1 MKDTSRNY
9 PLLLVSQFLG
19 AFGDNFL
26 LAAILAPLTFAQTSG
41 AITVGRVN
49 ELNALYTLVF
59 FLPFIVLAPVA
70 GYLNDRHPKTTWLA
84 GGNLFKLL
92 GTLVGLVGVLRHGV
106 LGGGDLPWQVA
117 GYAVVGLGACFYSP
131 AKYGILPEI
140 VARERLVKA
149 NGTVEMLTLVAI
161 VGGLGVGAI
170 AYDRTRSL
178 PLCYGG
184 AALWYLLAL
193 ACNAGMTR
201 TPSNAAARFRA
212 SFGEFAADLVRF
224 LRHPRLL
231 RILLGCG
238 VFWFA
243 GSALRNNLQAW
254 GLVVFAEAGVP
265 KEKINNE
272 TLVLLKVGMVLG
284 IVIGSFLAGLWHRVS
299 ELHWSR
305 RYAFLMAAS
314 VALLGVL
321 GGRWGLAVVVVA
333 LVLAGGFAGLLIV
346 PLNAALQSETD
357 PKRLGKTIAI
367 QNFVDYVAMAAGA
380 GFLAVLTHAGL
391 GPNAVFLAL
400 AAAIVALAVAL
411 TFGRNLRSA
420 PSREGQP

>member
-1 MKDTSRNY
+1 MNPTSRNY

-49 ELNALYTLVF
+49 ELNALFTLVF
-59 FLPFIVLAPVA
+59 FMPFIVLAPVA

-84 GGNLFKLL
+84 GGNLIKLL
-92 GTLVGLVGVLRHGV
+92 GTLVGLMGVLRHGV

-170 AYDRTRSL
+170 VYDRTRSL
-178 PLCYGG
+178 PLCYAV
-184 AALWYLLAL
+184 AAGWYLLAL

-201 TPSNAAARFRA
+201 TPCNAEARFRA

-224 LRHPRLL
+224 LRHPRLM

-254 GLVVFAEAGVP
+254 GLVVFDEAGVP
-265 KEKINNE
+265 KDRINNE
-272 TLVLLKVGMVLG
+272 VLVLLKVGMVLG
-284 IVIGSFLAGLWHRVS
+284 IVIGSVLAGLWHRVS

-314 VALLGVL
+314 VALLGML
-321 GGRWGLAVVVVA
+321 GGRFGLAVVVVA
-333 LVLAGGFAGLLIV
+333 LVAAGGFAGLLIV

-391 GPNAVFLAL
+391 GPRTVFLGL
-400 AAAIVALAVAL
+400 AAAIVVLAVAL

-420 PSREGQP
+420 PAGEGQP